1 MNIRQRPSFFA
12 ALNLLLTVC
21 LLLFVLTPSRASDVS
36 VTAANVRVSSLAVT
50 IPGTLGETI
59 TAGQVVYQSTTDARF
74 YLTDV
79 NLAGKLEVAGIAI
92 TGGAAG
98 QPGLI
103 CIEDPAFTPGFTL
116 STSAPIYVASATA
129 GGIAPSADVTT
140 GWYATV
146 IMVAK
151 STTTAAFRAR
161 GHASNTA
168 ATAP

>member
-1 MNIRQRPSFFA
+1 MKNNRSTAF
-12 ALNLLLTVC
+12 LNLLLT
-21 LLLFVLTPSRASDVS
+21 LLLLICLAPPPARASDVS
-36 VTAANVRVSSLAVT
+36 VTAANVRVSAQAVV
-50 IPGTLGETI
+50 IPGTFGETI
-59 TAGQVVYQSTTDARF
+59 TAGQVVFQSSTDARF
-74 YLTDV
+74 YLSDV
-79 NLAGKLEVAGIAI
+79 NLSGKTEVAGIAI
-92 TGGAAG
+92 SGGAAG
-98 QPGLI
+98 QPALI

-151 STTTAAFRAR
+151 SHTTAAFRAR